1 MKKSERL
8 NQELIFLSAK
18 HVFQLHDLMTEFN
31 ISKRTALRDI
41 AELETL
47 GLPFYV
53 ENGRHGGYHLI
64 SQKLLTP
71 IYFNEE
77 EIRAIFFALEALNSL
92 SSTPFKKSYPQIR
105 QKLLATMPVAQQAD
119 ITKVLDVI
127 HYYNVAPIN
136 APANLASI
144 TQAILENKIVTV
156 TYTQYTPETTQLQ
169 IYELFY
175 RNGIW
180 FCSAY
185 DLQKKHWGTYR
196 CDYMTELA
204 IDHAH
209 TATYSQAELSQL
221 QQDYEQQYHD
231 IPFKCRLT
239 AFGKELFL
247 KNNYPNMTLETI
259 DQVPYITGS
268 YNQEELAYMTH
279 YLITFGEHV
288 TIEYP
293 EQLKNSY
300 LQQLQTIIARYQ

>member
-18 HVFQLHDLMTEFN
+18 HHFQLRDLIMEFN

-64 SQKLLTP
+64 SQKLLPP
-71 IYFNEE
+71 IYFNKEE
-77 EIRAIFFALEALNSL
+77 VRAIFFALEALNSL
-92 SSTPFKKSYPQIR
+92 SSTPFEKSYSQIR

-119 ITKVLDVI
+119 ITKILDVI

-136 APANLASI
+136 APANLATI
-144 TQAILENKIVTV
+144 TQAILESKLVDV
-156 TYTQYTPETTQLQ
+156 TYTQYTLEKVQLQ

-185 DLQKKHWGTYR
+185 PIQKKQWGTYR

-204 IDHAH
+204 IDRTSA
-209 TATYSQAELSQL
+209 ANLLPS
-221 QQDYEQQYHD
+221 
-231 IPFKCRLT
+231 
-239 AFGKELFL
+239 
-247 KNNYPNMTLETI
+247 
-259 DQVPYITGS
+259 
-268 YNQEELAYMTH
+268 
-279 YLITFGEHV
+279 
-288 TIEYP
+288 
-293 EQLKNSY
+293 
-300 LQQLQTIIARYQ
+300 